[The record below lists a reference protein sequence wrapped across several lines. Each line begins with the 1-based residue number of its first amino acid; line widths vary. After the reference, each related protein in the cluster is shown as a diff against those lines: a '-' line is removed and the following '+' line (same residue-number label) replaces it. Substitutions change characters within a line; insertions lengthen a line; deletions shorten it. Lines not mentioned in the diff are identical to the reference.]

1 MEKEIE
7 QLKALIKEGRTLL
20 AEIRR
25 KKRELRPPKSTSQ
38 TMASFISARKS
49 VDRETELL
57 MINRLLDRH
66 DLSASERN
74 SLRVRRKSL
83 LTKGA

>member
-20 AEIRR
+20 AGIRR